1 MTEDS
6 VRTKISRRSLLSGA
20 AITGALH
27 AFPLT
32 GFAQD
37 SSAKGAGKL
46 KLSMFSKLLQWTDV
60 KEAAAI
66 ARDLGF
72 DALDLTVRP
81 RGHVLPER
89 VEIDLPRAVETARKA
104 GLEIS
109 MISTEIMSSAS
120 PYAESILK
128 TASQLGI
135 RNYRWG
141 GLTYKPTKG
150 IAEQINELKP
160 QVRALAELNREHN
173 ICGMYHTHSGPNMI
187 GGPIWDL
194 WLLLQGLDSQ
204 WIGMNYDIG
213 HATIEGG
220 YGGWQTSARLA
231 RDSMRGIALK
241 DFRWPSTIKAASP
254 AIRTSGILRPLYE
267 PEWCP
272 IGEGMVDF
280 RGFFEIVKQNG
291 FSGPVQM
298 HFEYPEFGGAEN
310 GDTVLRISKQQLIT
324 AVRKDLTYIKGIMRD
339 LNLAA

>member
-1 MTEDS
+1 MKEDS
-6 VRTKISRRSLLSGA
+6 VCAKISRRSLLSGA
-20 AITGALH
+20 AITGVLH
-27 AFPLT
+27 TFPLT

-37 SSAKGAGKL
+37 LAPNVAGKL
-46 KLSMFSKLLQWTDV
+46 KLSMFSKLLQWADV
-60 KEAAAI
+60 KEAATI
-66 ARDLGF
+66 AKDLGF
-72 DALDLTVRP
+72 DALDLTVRS

-89 VEIDLPRAVETARKA
+89 VEVDLPRAVEAVRQA

-109 MISTEIMSSAS
+109 MISTEITSSAS
-120 PYAESILK
+120 PYAEPILK

-141 GLTYKPTKG
+141 GLTYKRTKG
-150 IAEQINELKP
+150 IAEQLNELKP
-160 QVRALAELNREHN
+160 QVRALAELNRKHN

-194 WLLLQGLDSQ
+194 WLLLQGLDSR

-231 RDSMRGIALK
+231 ADSMKGIALK
-241 DFRWPSTIKAASP
+241 DFRWPSKMQAASP
-254 AIRTSGILRPLYE
+254 AMHTSGTRALRYE

-272 IGEGMVDF
+272 VGEGIVDF
-280 RGFFEIVKQNG
+280 LGFFEIVKRNG

-310 GDTVLRISKQQLIT
+310 GDTKLRIPRQQLIA
-324 AVRKDLTYIKGIMRD
+324 AVRKDLTYIKGVLSD
-339 LNLAA
+339 LNLVA